1 MAELEATMDVE
12 EEAGWLEFYRLQ
24 AEEHEAEM
32 KRIRQESKAR
42 SRGR

>member
-1 MAELEATMDVE
+1 MAELEATMDVD

-32 KRIRQESKAR
+32 KRIRQEAR
-42 SRGR
+42 GNSRRR